1 MDILSIIIHPM
12 TQHFSLLPYC
22 SCSFPHT
29 IKFSQAIVQNVI
41 VLTFARWW
49 LCRPCFDKTFAHWNP
64 VILVS
69 HIKVKWATFSLI
81 NGTMF
86 GDIIVEGVIVWI
98 LLNKVCVLTLPT
110 LAGRIPL
117 VVDQDLVFEGAR
129 TLVNRV
135 NKFDFI
141 NLVHVLDHKIN
152 TWENTG

>member
-1 MDILSIIIHPM
+1 
-12 TQHFSLLPYC
+12 
-22 SCSFPHT
+22 
-29 IKFSQAIVQNVI
+29 
-41 VLTFARWW
+41 
-49 LCRPCFDKTFAHWNP
+49 
-64 VILVS
+64 
-69 HIKVKWATFSLI
+69 
-81 NGTMF
+81 MF

-152 TWENTG
+152 T